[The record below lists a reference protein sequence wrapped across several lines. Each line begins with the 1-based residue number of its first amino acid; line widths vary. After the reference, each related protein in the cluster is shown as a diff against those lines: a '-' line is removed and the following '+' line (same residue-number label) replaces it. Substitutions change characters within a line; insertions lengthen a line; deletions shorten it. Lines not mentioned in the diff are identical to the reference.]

1 MKKLILTLAI
11 IATVTF
17 GYAAGEGN
25 SEKKAK
31 STEPVEKAEAA
42 KVQTI
47 SLSGKVIDF
56 SSGEALTGV
65 EVTIEGSS
73 KKSYTDFDGN
83 FKFDNLTPGEYNI
96 IASFISY
103 NKSYI
108 EKYDVEK
115 SNDNISIKL
124 QSSL

>member
-1 MKKLILTLAI
+1 MKKLILTLAV
-11 IATVTF
+11 IATLTF
-17 GYAAGEGN
+17 SYAAGEEN
-25 SEKKAK
+25 SEKKVK
-31 STEPVEKAEAA
+31 STETVETTDAA

-47 SLSGKVIDF
+47 SLLGKVIDF

-65 EVTIEGSS
+65 EVTIEGSN

-83 FKFDNLTPGEYNI
+83 FKFENLTPGEYNI

-108 EKYDVEK
+108 EKFDVEK
-115 SNDNISIKL
+115 SNDSISIKL
-124 QSSL
+124 QSAL